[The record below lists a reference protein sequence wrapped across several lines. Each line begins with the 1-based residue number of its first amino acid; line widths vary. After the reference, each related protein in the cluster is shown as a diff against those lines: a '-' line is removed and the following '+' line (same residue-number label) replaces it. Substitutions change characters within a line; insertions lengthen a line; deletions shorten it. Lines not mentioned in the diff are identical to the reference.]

1 MKRAIATLLVA
12 TMTATSVPAWADP
25 PTATPAPTVTA
36 TAPAAAPTPPPVI
49 SPLSK
54 GQPSPFTGVL
64 FSPEAVAAVIA
75 QRDTAAA
82 AAQLAVQHQAE
93 LDAAA
98 QKYAL
103 DSAATTCTTD
113 KKILQSQIDDAQRQ
127 NKALQDQLKQNTGG
141 PGAPVWI
148 GLGFVGGVA
157 VTVLTVFA
165 VSKAS
170 H

>member
-12 TMTATSVPAWADP
+12 TMMATSVPAWADP
-25 PTATPAPTVTA
+25 PPPPTVT
-36 TAPAAAPTPPPVI
+36 APTPPPVI
-49 SPLSK
+49 APLNK

-64 FSPEAVAAVIA
+64 FSPEAVAAAIA
-75 QRDTAAA
+75 QHDTAAA
-82 AAQLAVQHQAE
+82 AAQLAVQHQKE
-93 LDAAA
+93 LDDAAM
-98 QKYAL
+98 KYAL

-113 KKILQSQIDDAQRQ
+113 KNILTAQLTDAQKQ
-127 NKALQDQLKQNTGG
+127 NKILQDQLKQNTGG

-148 GLGFVGGVA
+148 GIGAVGGIV

-165 VSKAS
+165 VSKATG